1 MRFFTKISVIILLI
15 IFSCRSEKISI
26 QNISY
31 LYDVSMQ
38 SYLPQC
44 VAYHKNDSITTIYYT
59 VKSESLMYVKELNS
73 GKYTTN
79 AILKLELFNTN
90 DLKKQIDTAYTKIVD
105 DDNQNLKELNG
116 FIDIKTSGLENALLK
131 ITLYDINKHTSV
143 DTYLNIYRQRDSRQ
157 HFLMLSSDS
166 LPVYNNEASSNESF
180 FIQTENKSI
189 QKLWVRYYNRVFP
202 IATPPYVESKIST
215 FDFSPDSIFTVSVS
229 NGKTDLLRFNQKGIY
244 FFQTDTSSKYGYT
257 VFRFDE
263 DYPYITNV
271 NQMMESIRYITEKK
285 EYDEMWVQKDKKN
298 AVDAFWLNIAGNE
311 IRAKELIKKYYNRV
325 QEANEY
331 FTSFIEGWKTDKGL
345 VYIVYGPPNIVYKS
359 KNSEDWVYGEDRN
372 MRSIRFTFFKMEN
385 PFTDN
390 DYQLSRSNSYKDEWY
405 IAVENWRR

>member
-1 MRFFTKISVIILLI
+1 MRFVAKISVIILLM
-15 IFSCRSEKISI
+15 IFSCRSEKIAI
-26 QNISY
+26 QNLSY
-31 LYDVSMQ
+31 LYDVSIQ

-44 VAYHKNDSITTIYYT
+44 VAYHKNDSITAVYYS
-59 VKSESLMYVKELNS
+59 VKSESLMYVKDINS
-73 GKYTTN
+73 GKYNTN
-79 AILKLELFNTN
+79 AILKLELYNSN
-90 DLKKQIDTAYTKIVD
+90 DLKKQIDTAYTKIID

-116 FIDIKTSGLENALLK
+116 FIDIKTSGVESALLK
-131 ITLYDINKHTSV
+131 ITLYDLNKHTSV
-143 DTYLNIYRQRDSRQ
+143 DTYLNIYRKNDTRQ

-166 LPVYNNEASSNESF
+166 LPIYNYGVSSDQSF
-180 FIQTENKSI
+180 RIKTENKSI

-215 FDFSPDSIFTVSVS
+215 FDFSPDSIFTVSIS
-229 NGKTDLLRFNQKGIY
+229 NGKTDLLRFKQKGIY
-244 FFQTDTSSKYGYT
+244 FFQTDTSSKKGYT

-263 DYPYITNV
+263 DYPFITNV
-271 NQMMESIRYITEKK
+271 GQMLESIRYITEKK
-285 EYDEMWVQKDKKN
+285 ENDEMLIQKDKKN
-298 AVDAFWLNIAGNE
+298 AVDQFWLNIAGNE
-311 IRAKELIKKYYNRV
+311 LRAKELIKKYYNRV